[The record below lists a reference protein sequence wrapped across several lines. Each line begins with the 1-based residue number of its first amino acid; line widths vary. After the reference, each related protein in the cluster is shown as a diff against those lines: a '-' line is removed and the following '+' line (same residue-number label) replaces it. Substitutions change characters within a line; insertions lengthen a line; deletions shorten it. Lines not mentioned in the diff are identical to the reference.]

1 MFVHLHAH
9 LTGSYSD
16 SALKPEDAAVKAAA
30 DGQPA
35 LALTD
40 HGELAVP
47 YTFQTACR
55 ARGIKPIYGVELY
68 FVENAAESIERKKTD
83 RYHLVALAKN
93 RNGLRTLNRLVSD
106 AWLENC
112 YQERRGLV
120 DWKLLE
126 KHHEDII
133 LLSACYYNI
142 VAQHATRRG
151 IPRGVAAAA
160 RFRDIFGDDFYL
172 EIGRHFIPEE
182 DKVNANIIA
191 VAQQLGMTP
200 VLTNDA
206 HYLDEADW
214 LTHDVIIKTRFD
226 KATEYTASSRAFW
239 MKTEAEMRALGFPED
254 YLAASC
260 RVAEKCED
268 FSLDETPPQP
278 APRVK
283 LAEIDRLIASGHAA
297 YVADMTVIDHDTAV
311 RHVADTFKDKA
322 SQHQDIVGKITGIPR
337 RSEPDNDHVA
347 IVRDRPIKDV
357 IALKR
362 CMGKIMTQWDADAC
376 RRAGADIVSTQPST
390 FAEKLKALFSRP

>member
-16 SALKPEDAAVKAAA
+16 SALKPEDAAAKAAA
-30 DGQPA
+30 DGQRA

-47 YTFQTACR
+47 YDFQSACR
-55 ARGIKPIYGVELY
+55 SHGIKPIYGAELY
-68 FVENAAESIERKKTD
+68 FVENAAECIERKKTD

-93 RNGLRTLNRLVSD
+93 RNGLRTLNRLLSD
-106 AWLENC
+106 AWLDNC

-126 KHHEDII
+126 KHHDDII

-142 VAQHATRRG
+142 VAQYATRRG
-151 IPRGVAAAA
+151 VNRGVAVAS
-160 RFRDIFGDDFYL
+160 RFRDIFGDDFHI
-172 EIGRHFIPEE
+172 EIGRHFIAEE
-182 DKVNANIIA
+182 DKVNANIIT

-214 LTHDVIIKTRFD
+214 QTHDVIIKTRFE

-239 MKTEAEMRALGFPED
+239 MKTEAEMRSLGFPEE
-254 YLAASC
+254 YLSAAC

-268 FSLDETPPQP
+268 FSLDEIVAQP
-278 APRVK
+278 AQRVK
-283 LAEIDRLIASGHAA
+283 PAEIDRLIAAGHAA
-297 YVADMTVIDHDTAV
+297 YVSKMTIIDRATAE
-311 RHVADTFKDKA
+311 RHVADAFKDNA
-322 SQHQDIVGKITGIPR
+322 HLHQDIVGKITGIPR
-337 RSEPDNDHVA
+337 RADPDNDHVA
-347 IVRDRPIKDV
+347 IVRDRPIKEV

-362 CMGKIMTQWDADAC
+362 SMGKIVTQWDEDAC
-376 RRAGADIVSTQPST
+376 RRAGADIVSTVPST
-390 FAEKLKALFSRP
+390 FAEKLKAFFSRS